1 MRQLSIFSSLQYN
14 TEAIDTEFNSA
25 RGCLPSSFWES
36 YAAMANTRGV
46 TVVLGVA
53 DAAQH
58 RKEQP

>member
-1 MRQLSIFSSLQYN
+1 MRQLALFTALQST
-14 TEAIDTEFNSA
+14 TEGIDTEFKSA
-25 RGCLPSSFWES
+25 RGGMPGSVWES
-36 YAAMANTRGV
+36 YVAMANTRGV